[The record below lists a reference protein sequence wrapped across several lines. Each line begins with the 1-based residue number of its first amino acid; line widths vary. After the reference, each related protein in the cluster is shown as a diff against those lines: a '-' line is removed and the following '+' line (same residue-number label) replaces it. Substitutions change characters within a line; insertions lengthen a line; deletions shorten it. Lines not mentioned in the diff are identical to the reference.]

1 MNIVLPKTLDKK
13 QYTNPDDMEC
23 GKVYQFDYML
33 AAPTN
38 TGCIIA
44 VDTRDN
50 DVLTFN
56 DYSDFMEWL
65 DDQSVTNNGELTPYQ
80 LTVAIK

>member
-13 QYTNPDDMEC
+13 QYITPDDMEC
-23 GKVYQFDYML
+23 GRVYQFDYML
-33 AAPTN
+33 ASPTN

-56 DYSDFMEWL
+56 DYSCFMEWL
-65 DDQSVTNNGELTPYQ
+65 DDQSITNNGELTPYQ
-80 LTVAIK
+80 LTIAIK

>member
-13 QYTNPDDMEC
+13 QYITPDDMEC
-23 GKVYQFDYML
+23 GKVYQFDYTL
-33 AAPTN
+33 ASPTN

-65 DDQSVTNNGELTPYQ
+65 DDQSTTNNGELTPYQ
-80 LTVAIK
+80 LTIAIK